1 MIETLEK
8 LCTLIDNNKKNLQEN
23 DYIKIMDHLKSLY
36 DNKVINLL
44 IIDDERCAGYN
55 SIEETSCYYNGNIM
69 NDDDDYNNI
78 WGY

>member
-1 MIETLEK
+1 
-8 LCTLIDNNKKNLQEN
+8 
-23 DYIKIMDHLKSLY
+23 MDHLKSLY

-44 IIDDERCAGYN
+44 IIDDERCAGYD

-69 NDDDDYNNI
+69 NDDEDYNNI